1 MEQRI
6 HRSIRRRAKTINPT
20 RTADTAEDYLEG
32 HKMFKRDI
40 EGIRGEGMATPLQI
54 KNKIKRID
62 QLEKE
67 IIRYEQRIE
76 RLEERRRIIAAQ
88 LEQDLKFNDSV
99 LKQYLDKT
107 EMKQFWG

>member
-6 HRSIRRRAKTINPT
+6 HRSIRRRAKSINPT
-20 RTADTAEDYLEG
+20 RTADTAEDYLDG
-32 HKMFKRDI
+32 YKAFKRDI
-40 EGIRGEGMATPLQI
+40 EGIRGEGMATPLSI
-54 KNKIKRID
+54 KNKVKRID

-76 RLEERRRIIAAQ
+76 RLEERRRIVAAE

-99 LKQYLDKT
+99 LKKYFDKS
-107 EMKQFWG
+107 EMKEFWR